1 MVVALQVTDVRAEQ
15 PWNARSRM
23 DAIVDGNIIPF
34 KAIQF
39 LNVLLVDYQ
48 YYTL

>member
-1 MVVALQVTDVRAEQ
+1 MQITLDGMTILVKELQ
-15 PWNARSRM
+15 
-23 DAIVDGNIIPF
+23 I
-34 KAIQF
+34 

>member
-1 MVVALQVTDVRAEQ
+1 MLVKPEQ
-15 PWNARSRM
+15 PIKHPQPKEVTEEGM
-23 DAIVDGNIIPF
+23 VMLVKPEQI
-34 KAIQF
+34 